1 MNIAIII
8 LPQFLQ
14 ESLQKSPNFPVVF
27 VTQFDKGFTEKS
39 IEQESASVNEL
50 QSKRLQG
57 TPSEKTLP
65 GCQSSGNLSRQVVA
79 FNATKTTLFLIIN
92 IFGSLG

>member
-14 ESLQKSPNFPVVF
+14 DSLQKSPNFPLVL

-50 QSKRLQG
+50 QSKRPQS
-57 TPSEKTLP
+57 TPSEKILL
-65 GCQSSGNLSRQVVA
+65 GCQSSGNSSRQVVG
-79 FNATKTTLFLIIN
+79 FNATKNQMYLFSHLY
-92 IFGSLG
+92 F

>member
-1 MNIAIII
+1 MNISIIV

-14 ESLQKSPNFPVVF
+14 DSLQKSPNFPLVL

-65 GCQSSGNLSRQVVA
+65 GCQSSGNSSRQVVG
-79 FNATKTTLFLIIN
+79 FNATKNQIY
-92 IFGSLG
+92 IFSQLYC